1 MTLIRAQYWETN
13 KQTNKKTNKQ
23 KKQFILLCQNPLL
36 WCFNKWGKQI
46 YLVFDTVVLSTK
58 EFILNPW
65 YLLKNLCKC
74 KSLFLLV
81 SLHFFKISYLSLN
94 FLNWQIIVRGRP
106 WCWQDSLQDLT
117 GLRLSISTSA
127 AKPKLF
133 FRTAWIFSSHVF
145 HVSFGISWEPSFRR

>member
-13 KQTNKKTNKQ
+13 KQK

-36 WCFNKWGKQI
+36 WCFNKWGK
-46 YLVFDTVVLSTK
+46 VFDTVVLSTK
-58 EFILNPW
+58 EFILNPS

-94 FLNWQIIVRGRP
+94 LLNWQIIVRGRP
-106 WCWQDSLQDLT
+106 WCWQEWLRDLT
-117 GLRLSISTSA
+117 RLYLSISTSA
-127 AKPKLF
+127 PKPKLF
-133 FRTAWIFSSHVF
+133 FRIAWTFSSHVF
-145 HVSFGISWEPSFRR
+145 HVSFGVSWEPSIRR